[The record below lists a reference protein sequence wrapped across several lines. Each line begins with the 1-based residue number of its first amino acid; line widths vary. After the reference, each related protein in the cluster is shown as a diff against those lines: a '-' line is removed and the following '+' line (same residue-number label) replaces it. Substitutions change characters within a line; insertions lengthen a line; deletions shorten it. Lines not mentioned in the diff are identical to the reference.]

1 MGPSARLLLN
11 SLALALLSASRA
23 WRGTNRLVDGL
34 RAGHPLHYPPEL
46 PVAPGAIPTE
56 HPLIVES
63 KPKQAVLRPVMLG
76 LLLFSS
82 LVAAGYAAFTRIT
95 SAKAV
100 WDDAFTSAK
109 AVWDKHG
116 STVDA
121 QAATQ
126 LRAEK
131 ALEAAKKALMAS
143 KEAVSRSALSC
154 LAARFG
160 LQVTE
165 RPLEES
171 PSPSNTDH
179 RGDECIEST
188 DAADI
193 EARHDAATSEDDASI
208 EMELGSFLAAKLKAG
223 NAQR

>member
-63 KPKQAVLRPVMLG
+63 KPKQAVLRPVMLS

-82 LVAAGYAAFTRIT
+82 LVAAGYAAFTRI
-95 SAKAV
+95 
-100 WDDAFTSAK
+100 TSAK

-131 ALEAAKKALMAS
+131 ALEAAKKALMNS

-160 LQVTE
+160 LQATE